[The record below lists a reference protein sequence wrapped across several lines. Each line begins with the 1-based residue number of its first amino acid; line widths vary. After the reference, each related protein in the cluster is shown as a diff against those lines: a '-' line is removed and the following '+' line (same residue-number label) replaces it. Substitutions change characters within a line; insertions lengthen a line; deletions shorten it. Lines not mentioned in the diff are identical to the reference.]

1 MSTRAMIAQSTNTRY
16 GVDYGS
22 LFVTLTTSEGVRKLV
37 EQSSSYYLSLNESK
51 TDQASVK
58 PKFMQMLV
66 MLLALLNND
75 DLKKTTKV
83 LESTFQIPGDRESI
97 ELIIMKVLPLGA
109 INPEIFLRGLFEAYK
124 PLEKKEGGYE
134 LRLQRKIWEELQQ
147 DLAHKGYIV
156 PTALGISG
164 SANQTVWTTNHAD
177 DLEAMLGDLGMDDD
191 PFQDP
196 EDHRSST
203 QYPYADQSSQGHQF
217 RQSVAPDAI
226 SWQAPWPIDGV
237 TSSSIFKYLQH
248 DGMMRE
254 RGNSNGLV
262 RAVNEIPH
270 LDISS
275 DDRDNTMLAWF
286 TNSTQYRVSSFDI
299 EYISAM
305 QKGTYTL
312 KTPDNA
318 RLANLE
324 ISDEVLNEPF
334 VEAARIINLLISGIR
349 NQFGGQ
355 MIRRRLTLNR
365 TPSITA
371 FTPLDEVT
379 EAKKFSADIVSP
391 NDERE
396 RVAEAFKIGNRVV
409 YCQDVLREM
418 NSSLSKITAALER
431 LQKELDK
438 HSDIRGTSEASRV
451 QRGEVE
457 KLNGHL
463 TTVKALINQAKDS
476 RTQLQQVHR
485 NLPEDPIK
493 RVIYPSFTQMINE
506 KPEWQPYQS
515 QLARDGARLI
525 VKAKRLNITNV
536 RLTDNNVTNLS
547 FAECSIIL
555 VVEALLGV
563 GNEVPYLLRAG
574 QLVLWL
580 GYYIVVV
587 EPHSNKKNVWAVQ
600 AYFKVQSQSI
610 EKDGS
615 GNSYGMK
622 GVPMGLTILV

>member
-22 LFVTLTTSEGVRKLV
+22 LFVTLTTSEGIRKLV

-51 TDQASVK
+51 TDQVSVK

-147 DLAHKGYIV
+147 DLAQKGYLV

-177 DLEAMLGDLGMDDD
+177 DLEAMLGDLEMDDD

-196 EDHRSST
+196 EDHQSST

-237 TSSSIFKYLQH
+237 TSSNIFKYLQH

-275 DDRDNTMLAWF
+275 DDRDDTLLAWF

-299 EYISAM
+299 EYIGAM

-349 NQFGGQ
+349 NQFGSQ
-355 MIRRRLTLNR
+355 MIRRRLTLSR

-391 NDERE
+391 NDEHE

-418 NSSLSKITAALER
+418 NSSLSKITTAVER
-431 LQKELDK
+431 LQKELDR
-438 HSDIRGTSEASRV
+438 HSDIRGSNEASRV

-493 RVIYPSFTQMINE
+493 RVIYHSFTQMINE

-525 VKAKRLNITNV
+525 VKAKKLNITNV
-536 RLTDNNVTNLS
+536 MPTDSNVTNLS

-555 VVEALLGV
+555 AVEALLGV

-574 QLVLWL
+574 QMVLWL
-580 GYYIVVV
+580 GYYVVVV
-587 EPHSNKKNVWAVQ
+587 EPHSKKKNMWAVQ

-615 GNSYGMK
+615 GDIYGMR

>member
-1 MSTRAMIAQSTNTRY
+1 MIAQSTNTRY

-22 LFVTLTTSEGVRKLV
+22 LFVTLTTSEGIRKLV

-51 TDQASVK
+51 TDQAFVK

-75 DLKKTTKV
+75 DLKKITKV

-109 INPEIFLRGLFEAYK
+109 INPEIFLQGLFEAYK
-124 PLEKKEGGYE
+124 PLERKEGGYE

-147 DLAHKGYIV
+147 DLANKGYLI
-156 PTALGISG
+156 PTVLGISG
-164 SANQTVWTTNHAD
+164 YANQTVWTTNHAD
-177 DLEAMLGDLGMDDD
+177 DLEAMLGDLDTDDD

-196 EDHRSST
+196 HDHHAST
-203 QYPYADQSSQGHQF
+203 QYPYADQPNQGHQF
-217 RQSVAPDAI
+217 SQAVAPEAI
-226 SWQAPWPIDGV
+226 SWQVPWPMDGV

-248 DGMMRE
+248 DGRMRE

-262 RAVNEIPH
+262 RVVNEIPH

-275 DDRDNTMLAWF
+275 DDRDDTLLCSF

-305 QKGTYTL
+305 QKGTYNL
-312 KTPDNA
+312 KTADNA
-318 RLANLE
+318 RLASLE
-324 ISDEVLNEPF
+324 ILDEVLNEPF
-334 VEAARIINLLISGIR
+334 VEATRIINLLIYGIR
-349 NQFGGQ
+349 NQFGSRI
-355 MIRRRLTLNR
+355 IRRRLSITR
-365 TPSITA
+365 SPSITS

-391 NDERE
+391 NGDHEHI
-396 RVAEAFKIGNRVV
+396 AEAFKIGNRVV

-418 NSSLSKITAALER
+418 NSSLTKITAAAER

-438 HSDIRGTSEASRV
+438 HSDIKGSDEASRV

-457 KLNGHL
+457 KLEHHL
-463 TTVKALINQAKDS
+463 TTVKTLINQAKGS

-493 RVIYPSFTQMINE
+493 KVMYPSFTQMINE

-515 QLARDGARLI
+515 QLARDGERLI
-525 VKAKRLNITNV
+525 VKGKKLSIANV
-536 RLTDNNVTNLS
+536 RQTDDNVTKLS
-547 FAECSIIL
+547 FAECSVIL
-555 VVEALLGV
+555 AVEALLSV
-563 GNEVPYLLRAG
+563 GNEAPYFLRAG
-574 QLVLWL
+574 QIVLWL
-580 GYYIVVV
+580 GYFLVVV
-587 EPHSNKKNVWAVQ
+587 EPHAKKKNVWGVQ
-600 AYFKVQSQSI
+600 AYFRVQSQSTQK
-610 EKDGS
+610 EDS
-615 GNSYGMK
+615 GQIYGMNA
-622 GVPMGLTILV
+622 VPMGLTILV